1 MPRKKK
7 PSGEIIYLT
16 FKYRHH
22 VRAKECLFEIDIEI
36 SMYTFF
42 IAINRQDVKRMYFL
56 LHYRQCQDKKR
67 KDQNYVRRIEINK
80 KRIVI

>member
-42 IAINRQDVKRMYFL
+42 IAINRQDVKRMYIL
-56 LHYRQCQDKKR
+56 LHYRQCQDKK
-67 KDQNYVRRIEINK
+67 K
-80 KRIVI
+80 KRSELCEEDRDQ